1 VTTTR
6 EPRDKLDAPAAA
18 GANGPK
24 DKALDWDAVDWRRVE
39 GDVRRLR
46 QRIFTAS
53 LEPCAGMTCTH
64 GSEGAPAQQCAGATR
79 HGLPPW

>member
-1 VTTTR
+1 
-6 EPRDKLDAPAAA
+6 LDAPAAA

-24 DKALDWDAVDWRRVE
+24 DKALEWRSVDWPRVE

-53 LEPCAGMTCTH
+53 REARPRALEACLSRVRG
-64 GSEGAPAQQCAGATR
+64 
-79 HGLPPW
+79 